1 MVLKEKTH
9 IIFIMQGAIIVTIIS
24 LFFSYMATLFP
35 VSDSENMNNINA
47 AIDGK
52 LLWIVFPLLI
62 SPIIEELVFRKWIP
76 NAFQE
81 SIGRKGSILFSNI
94 LFAFFHFD
102 LYFLPYLFNGLI
114 YSYFYDK
121 TKDIKVPIVIH
132 IIYNFIVFLLT
143 FICR

>member
-1 MVLKEKTH
+1 
-9 IIFIMQGAIIVTIIS
+9 
-24 LFFSYMATLFP
+24 
-35 VSDSENMNNINA
+35 MNNINA